1 LRILEINSVCGKGST
16 GRIACQI
23 ADTVVSQGEE
33 ALIAYGRDCYAKGCN
48 VPVYRIGSDL
58 RVRLHAGFSRIT
70 DRQGFYSKRATK
82 KFIEF
87 IKRYNPDLI
96 HLHNLHGYYLHLPI
110 FFNFLADC
118 NKPVVWTLHDCWAF
132 TGHCAHFDY
141 IGCDRW
147 KTGCHHCPQKK
158 MYPKSIVLD
167 QSKRNWEEKKRLFTS
182 LINLTIVTPSHWLSD
197 LVKKSFLQ
205 KYPVQVIH
213 NGIDLNIFRPVESS
227 WKNDQKITKP
237 MILTCSAV
245 WNERKGYSDV
255 MKLAK
260 MVPEYQVVI
269 IGITAQQKKTLPSN
283 LFGVLR
289 TNSVEEMV
297 EIYSAADVFINP
309 TYEDNFPTVN
319 LEALACGTP
328 VITYNTGGS
337 PEAITTDCGLVI
349 NKGNILEIA
358 EGIRRKIYTKSII
371 NEFCLDRSRSFSSE
385 EKFKLYYK
393 LFEKIGMV

>member
-1 LRILEINSVCGKGST
+1 MSSLSAEEDVSKVDSSGPIKTKLGRKEKAVHIFDKSDNCNPFALEDNGIK
-16 GRIACQI
+16 
-23 ADTVVSQGEE
+23 
-33 ALIAYGRDCYAKGCN
+33 N
-48 VPVYRIGSDL
+48 V
-58 RVRLHAGFSRIT
+58 A
-70 DRQGFYSKRATK
+70 
-82 KFIEF
+82 
-87 IKRYNPDLI
+87 
-96 HLHNLHGYYLHLPI
+96 
-110 FFNFLADC
+110 
-118 NKPVVWTLHDCWAF
+118 
-132 TGHCAHFDY
+132 
-141 IGCDRW
+141 
-147 KTGCHHCPQKK
+147 
-158 MYPKSIVLD
+158 
-167 QSKRNWEEKKRLFTS
+167 
-182 LINLTIVTPSHWLSD
+182 
-197 LVKKSFLQ
+197 
-205 KYPVQVIH
+205 VIH

-337 PEAITTDCGLVI
+337 PEAITTDCGLII